1 MIIYKISYNNPH
13 RHYIDFELTTKVHT
27 EEKIQLQ
34 LSAWRPGRYEL
45 GNFSQNIQ
53 KLAVYDENNNSLS
66 FKKITKDLWE
76 INCSGVEEIIV
87 RYNFYANQ
95 LDAGACYLDENQLYL
110 NPIHCMFYIVG
121 RMEDDYKLNFDLPDN
136 YIIASSLTT
145 NKHTLMVK
153 GYDLLADSPIICS
166 DSLQHDCYQVNGINF
181 HLWFQGDCKPDWNK
195 LKDDFKIYK
204 HSDQLF

>member
-1 MIIYKISYNNPH
+1 MKKLSLDII
-13 RHYIDFELTTKVHT
+13 FEQTNWTL
-27 EEKIQLQ
+27 
-34 LSAWRPGRYEL
+34 
-45 GNFSQNIQ
+45 
-53 KLAVYDENNNSLS
+53 
-66 FKKITKDLWE
+66 
-76 INCSGVEEIIV
+76 
-87 RYNFYANQ
+87 
-95 LDAGACYLDENQLYL
+95 GACYLDENQLYL

-181 HLWFQGDCKPDWNK
+181 HLWFQGDCNPDWNK
-195 LKDDFKIYK
+195 LKKDDFKNFTNTQINCFGSFPSDEFHFFFQVTPYK
-204 HSDQLF
+204 SYHGVGNMSKILFY